1 MRVSEGVFAV
11 DNAGDGVLCSKRN
24 ILKTLGEENAQLSTK
39 PQSGGIE
46 QSLGKEMFAL
56 KVVGQY
62 WGMTQ
67 FDVFEATFKAEK
79 WNVKED

>member
-1 MRVSEGVFAV
+1 
-11 DNAGDGVLCSKRN
+11 
-24 ILKTLGEENAQLSTK
+24 
-39 PQSGGIE
+39 
-46 QSLGKEMFAL
+46 MFAL

-79 WNVKED
+79 WNVKEDWEKRRRKKGM

>member
-39 PQSGGIE
+39 P
-46 QSLGKEMFAL
+46 
-56 KVVGQY
+56 
-62 WGMTQ
+62 
-67 FDVFEATFKAEK
+67 
-79 WNVKED
+79 